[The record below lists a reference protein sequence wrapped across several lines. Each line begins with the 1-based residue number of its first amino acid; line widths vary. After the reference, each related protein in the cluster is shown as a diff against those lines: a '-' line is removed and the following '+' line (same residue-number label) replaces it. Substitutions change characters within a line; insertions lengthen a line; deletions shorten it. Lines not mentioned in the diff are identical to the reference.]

1 MGQIIG
7 IIAFIAMLI
16 AGRFFVLQI
25 KRDTS
30 SPNLITWLTG
40 LLAGTVNIP
49 TFYKIAG
56 EDLIASLIMFA
67 SFATLIVIFIY
78 ILLKNK
84 FAEITELDVAI
95 LVVAI
100 IVLFLWYI
108 TADNRTA
115 NFLVQIVIFVSN
127 IATIVGLLRK
137 KLREYPTA
145 WIWGI
150 SAYVIAIIGFL
161 FKGKTDWLIYFGP
174 ILNGILCNG
183 IIYII
188 AVKQNKNKL
197 KKNKEKKS
205 WKKRL

>member
-30 SPNLITWLTG
+30 SPNLITWLTN
-40 LLAGTVNIP
+40 LLVGTVNIP
-49 TFYKIAG
+49 TFYRIAG
-56 EDLIASLIMFA
+56 DDLIASLIMFA

-78 ILLKNK
+78 TLLENK
-84 FAEITELDVAI
+84 FAKITKLDVAI

-108 TADNRTA
+108 TTDNRRS

-137 KLREYPTA
+137 RQREYPTA
-145 WIWGI
+145 WI
-150 SAYVIAIIGFL
+150 SYVIAIIGFL

-183 IIYII
+183 IVYLI
-188 AVKQNKNKL
+188 AVKQNNKQ
-197 KKNKEKKS
+197 KKTKTKIRRQKS